1 MTYFVRFAVADEVCL
16 GILEDSSVR
25 VIEGDFFSD
34 WRPTDR
40 SYSLSAVKLLP
51 PVTPS
56 KIVCIGL
63 NYHAN
68 VKALEAAVPEEPVI
82 FLKPPS
88 ALVGPGDN
96 IIYPA
101 DVSELAY
108 EVELAVVM
116 KDTVKNISR
125 DEALS
130 YVLGYTCA
138 NDLTA
143 KDKMTGGPWTK
154 AKSYDTFLPLGP
166 CIATGL
172 NPDNLTIDMYLN
184 GEKVQSSNTSD
195 MVFSVAELIAYV
207 STIMTLNPGDVI
219 STGTPPG
226 AGILKPGDRVEARID
241 GVGSLQNFVVKEA
254 I

>member
-1 MTYFVRFAVADEVCL
+1 MTRFVRFAVAGEVNL

-34 WRPTDR
+34 WRPTDKI
-40 SYSLSAVKLLP
+40 YSLNLVKLLP

-68 VKALEAAVPEEPVI
+68 VKALKASVPEEPVI

-88 ALVGPGDN
+88 AIVGPGEN
-96 IIYPA
+96 IIHPS
-101 DVSELAY
+101 DVLELAY

-116 KDTVKNISR
+116 KDTVKNVSR
-125 DEALS
+125 DEALNH
-130 YVLGYTCA
+130 VLGYTCA

-166 CIATGL
+166 YIATGL
-172 NPDNLTIDMYLN
+172 DPDSLTLEMFLN
-184 GEKVQSSNTSD
+184 GEKTQSSNTSD
-195 MVFSVAELIAYV
+195 MVFKVADLIAYA
-207 STIMTLNPGDVI
+207 SQIMTLSPGDVL

-226 AGILKPGDRVEARID
+226 AGILKPGDRVEARIE
-241 GVGSLQNFVVKEA
+241 GIGSLQNLVVKEE